1 MFLFCLLFTLVI
13 ILLVVN
19 CNQRAKS
26 NAKKYFGLTVNC
38 SFNLGRI
45 IQNFILVIK
54 IIGLNHNSAYA
65 YIPSYYGEL
74 AAWLQNLRHL
84 RGCGPESTLTQKL
97 VSLNAWVIENA
108 KTHFIN
114 STRKRVIIVNVA
126 ENLEEKLALIG
137 CKMKRQQLKC
147 HCLEED
153 NQS

>member
-1 MFLFCLLFTLVI
+1 MFLCCLHFTLVI
-13 ILLVVN
+13 ILLIVN

-26 NAKKYFGLTVNC
+26 NTKKYFGLTVNC

-74 AAWLQNLRHL
+74 ATWLQNLRHL

-97 VSLNAWVIENA
+97 VSLNAWRGGSDSGLVLSYSLLTMMGDGA
-108 KTHFIN
+108 
-114 STRKRVIIVNVA
+114 RVGMGGISLPWIHP
-126 ENLEEKLALIG
+126 LWRIPLFTWWAL
-137 CKMKRQQLKC
+137 
-147 HCLEED
+147 
-153 NQS
+153 